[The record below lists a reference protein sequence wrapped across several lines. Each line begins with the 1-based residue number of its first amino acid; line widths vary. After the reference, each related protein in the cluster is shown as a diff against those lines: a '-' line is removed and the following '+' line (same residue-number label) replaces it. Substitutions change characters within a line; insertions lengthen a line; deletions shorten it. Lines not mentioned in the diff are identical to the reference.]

1 MASFFGMI
9 KKLFG
14 GGGTAAD
21 APEAPKASD
30 TSQADPVMTLQEDVR
45 EVAESVSAVAST
57 RAEYVAEQATEFV
70 EETVAT
76 VSEVAGDVISGA
88 QQGAAEISAD
98 IESIGEGVADA
109 VSGDEI
115 EDPVSA
121 EAGIPVA
128 NLSLEERPKVIN
140 RDEFNLPRSEIVS
153 KLMPHME
160 ATYGKAAVAKGLRIY
175 EYAIASSLAFD
186 WRVDRELLLISA
198 MFAGTGADA
207 ATKAT
212 SFAVDAGMW
221 EALAARIGDAINGQA
236 SAHSLDEPETR
247 ALALGLK
254 AEAAGGD
261 ASYINRTT
269 AAETV
274 ERNSL

>member
-9 KKLFG
+9 KKIFG
-14 GGGTAAD
+14 GGGSAAD
-21 APEAPKASD
+21 SQAEPRAASSAP
-30 TSQADPVMTLQEDVR
+30 ADPVMTLQEDVR

-70 EETVAT
+70 EETAAA

-88 QQGAAEISAD
+88 QQEAAEISAD
-98 IESIGEGVADA
+98 VESISDGVADA
-109 VSGDEI
+109 IGGDEV
-115 EDPVSA
+115 DAPAA
-121 EAGIPVA
+121 EMGIPVT
-128 NLSLEERPKVIN
+128 NLSLDERPKVIN
-140 RDEFNLPRSEIVS
+140 RDEFNLPRSEIVA

-198 MFAGTGADA
+198 MFAETGADA
-207 ATKAT
+207 GTRATA
-212 SFAVDAGMW
+212 FAVDAGMW
-221 EALAARIGDAINGQA
+221 EALAARIGEAIDGQA

-261 ASYINRTT
+261 AGYINRTT